1 MERQIK
7 RVYSLDQLD
16 YLNEL
21 LRRVS
26 QGETIQITR
35 RGVPM
40 AKLIPPDAGAKPD
53 VRSLATAIRTLR
65 KGATLGK
72 TTIRE
77 LIDEGRRY

>member
-1 MERQIK
+1 MK
-7 RVYSLDQLD
+7 TVGAFDAKTH
-16 YLNEL
+16 LNEL
-21 LRRVS
+21 LRRAS

-40 AKLIPPDAGAKPD
+40 ARLIPPNPGAKPD
-53 VRSLATAIRTLR
+53 VRLATAIRTLR

-77 LIDEGRRY
+77 LIDEGRPY